1 MSGFFMPVIQLVSA
15 KTRNTNI
22 LIQINFHLLFNNL
35 GLTLGFSPLK
45 LRLIHSYYRA
55 GPQS

>member
-1 MSGFFMPVIQLVSA
+1 MPVIQLVSA

-22 LIQINFHLLFNNL
+22 LIPINFHLLFNNL
-35 GLTLGFSPLK
+35 GLTLGISPLK

>member
-1 MSGFFMPVIQLVSA
+1 MSGFFMPLIQLVSP

-22 LIQINFHLLFNNL
+22 LIPINFHLLFNNL
-35 GLTLGFSPLK
+35 GLTLEFAPLK
-45 LRLIHSYYRA
+45 LRLIYSYYRA

>member
-1 MSGFFMPVIQLVSA
+1 MSGFFMPVIQSVSA

-22 LIQINFHLLFNNL
+22 LIPINFHLLFNNL
-35 GLTLGFSPLK
+35 GLTLECAPLK
-45 LRLIHSYYRA
+45 LGLIYSYYRA